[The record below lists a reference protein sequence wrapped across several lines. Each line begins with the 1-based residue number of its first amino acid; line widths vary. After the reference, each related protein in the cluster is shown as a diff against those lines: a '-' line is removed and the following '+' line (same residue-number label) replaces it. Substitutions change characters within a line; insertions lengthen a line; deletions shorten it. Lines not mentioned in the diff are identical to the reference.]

1 VKARRRPRPG
11 RSAGPGDRLLGWRSA
26 RPGPSAVDPLAER
39 GRGRRRLALLV
50 PVVTVTCGLVAGG
63 VAVGRTVAGSRPAPE
78 RGPVVDGPLAGRANG
93 PVEQLRD
100 TGVLFF
106 TDQQGRAFRQTA
118 DGRDRRLL
126 GQLKELRALTE
137 RPFLDQVDVAASLL
151 AVPTDRRRAEL
162 APDGNLVYLLQ
173 PDGAAAVGRLQDG
186 SVRRLVPAG
195 WRSPTLPRHSSD
207 GAVVGA
213 CGYRLAGQ
221 GFAGVKVARSWILD
235 RSGGELATL
244 PGCLY
249 DLADDGSS
257 ALVTDPAQGRLA
269 GPVPDAEYQ
278 GSPLV
283 GGSDQLTR
291 GLRLW
296 RRGGGFRPVLSF
308 AEVTRAFRAVQ
319 PEVDPRGLVV
329 VTASLGP
336 DRRRALVRIVDALT
350 GERPRTGKEAGVL
363 ALVDLASGRAEPIPQ
378 HLPGLAA
385 WLPTGGYVHTGGA
398 GLATYVARE
407 RPPALLAATL
417 AQEGTAVM
425 AASPDGGWLLLAGSV
440 WRFVRVD
447 DPAVQ
452 VTYPAPGRFAGWA
465 AEGSGEPQG
474 GAPVDRPEGSGEPQ
488 GPGASGP

>member
-1 VKARRRPRPG
+1 VKALRR
-11 RSAGPGDRLLGWRSA
+11 S

-39 GRGRRRLALLV
+39 GRGRRKLALLV
-50 PVVTVTCGLVAGG
+50 PVLTVTCGLVAGG
-63 VAVGRTVAGSRPAPE
+63 VAVGRVVAGSRPAPA
-78 RGPVVDGPLAGRANG
+78 RGPVVDGPLAGRASG

-100 TGVLFF
+100 SGVLFF
-106 TDQQGRAFRQTA
+106 TDQQGRAFRQAA
-118 DGRDRRLL
+118 DGRDRRPL
-126 GQLKELRALTE
+126 GQLKELGGQSA
-137 RPFLDQVDVAASLL
+137 RPFLDQLDIAASLL
-151 AVPTDRRRAEL
+151 AVPADRRRAEL
-162 APDGNLVYLLQ
+162 APDGNLVYLVQ

-195 WRSPTLPRHSSD
+195 WRSPTLPRHTSD

-213 CGYRLAGQ
+213 CGYRLAGRQ
-221 GFAGVKVARSWILD
+221 GSAGVKVARSWILD
-235 RSGGELATL
+235 HAGAGLATL

-249 DLADDGSS
+249 DLADDGSV
-257 ALVTDPAQGRLA
+257 ALVTDPAQGRVA

-296 RRGGGFRPVLSF
+296 RRAGGFRPVLSF

-336 DRRRALVRIVDALT
+336 DRRRALVRIVDALA
-350 GERPRTGKEAGVL
+350 GDKPRTGREAEVL

-378 HLPGLAA
+378 HLPGLEA
-385 WLPTGGYVHTGGA
+385 WLPTGGYVYTGGA

-407 RPPALLAATL
+407 RPPALLTATV
-417 AQEGTAVM
+417 AQEGTYVV
-425 AASPDGGWLLLAGSV
+425 AASPDGAWLLLGGSV

-465 AEGSGEPQG
+465 PALGPEGSGRGGPGDPKGVPRSVGSQG
-474 GAPVDRPEGSGEPQ
+474 GAPVDRPEG
-488 GPGASGP
+488 ASGP

>member
-1 VKARRRPRPG
+1 VKALRRRPG
-11 RSAGPGDRLLGWRSA
+11 GRLLARRGS
-26 RPGPSAVDPLAER
+26 RPGPPAVDPLAER

-50 PVVTVTCGLVAGG
+50 PAVTITCGLVAGG
-63 VAVGRTVAGSRPAPE
+63 VVVGQAVAGSRPAPA
-78 RGPVVDGPLAGRANG
+78 RGPVAGGPLAGRANG
-93 PVEQLRD
+93 PLEQLHD
-100 TGVLFF
+100 SGMLFF

-118 DGRDRRLL
+118 DGRDRRPL
-126 GQLKELRALTE
+126 GQLKELGGQST
-137 RPFLDQVDVAASLL
+137 RPFLDQLDLAAGLL
-151 AVPTDRRRAEL
+151 AAPADRRRAEL
-162 APDGNLVYLLQ
+162 APDGDLVYLLQ

-195 WRSPTLPRHSSD
+195 WRSPTLPRHSAD

-221 GFAGVKVARSWILD
+221 GFAGVKVARSWVFD
-235 RSGGELATL
+235 RDGEELASF

-249 DLADDGSS
+249 DLADDGSA

-269 GPVPDAEYQ
+269 GPVPDREYQ
-278 GSPLV
+278 DATL

-308 AEVTRAFRAVQ
+308 KEVTRAFRAVQ

-329 VTASLGP
+329 VTAALGP
-336 DRRRALVRIVDALT
+336 DGRRALVRIVDALA
-350 GERPRTGKEAGVL
+350 GDSPRTGREAELL

-378 HLPGLAA
+378 HLPDLAA
-385 WLPTGGYVHTGGA
+385 WLPTGGYAYTGA
-398 GLATYVARE
+398 PGLATYVARR
-407 RPPALLAATL
+407 RPPALLASTVTQEATYV
-417 AQEGTAVM
+417 A
-425 AASPDGGWLLLAGSV
+425 AASPDGAWLLLGGSV

-465 AEGSGEPQG
+465 EGSP
-474 GAPVDRPEGSGEPQ
+474 P
-488 GPGASGP
+488 

>member
-1 VKARRRPRPG
+1 VKVLRRRPTLASK
-11 RSAGPGDRLLGWRSA
+11 SASPAEDL
-26 RPGPSAVDPLAER
+26 LAER

-50 PVVTVTCGLVAGG
+50 PVVMVTCGLVGGG
-63 VAVGRTVAGSRPAPE
+63 VTVGRLVAGRRPASGS
-78 RGPVVDGPLAGRANG
+78 GPVAAGPLAGRAKG
-93 PVEQLRD
+93 PLEQLRD
-100 TGVLFF
+100 AGVLFF

-118 DGRDRRLL
+118 DGRDRRSL
-126 GQLKELRALTE
+126 GQLKDLAARPD
-137 RPFLDQVDVAASLL
+137 RPFFDQDDVAASLL
-151 AVPTDRRRAEL
+151 AVPADLRQAEL

-195 WRSPTLPRHSSD
+195 WRSPTLPRHSAD

-221 GFAGVKVARSWILD
+221 AFGGVEDARSWILD
-235 RSGGELATL
+235 GSGAELAAL

-249 DLADDGSS
+249 DVADDGST
-257 ALVTDPAQGRLA
+257 ALVADPAQGRVA
-269 GPVPDAEYQ
+269 GPVPAANYQ
-278 GSPLV
+278 RSPPV
-283 GGSDQLTR
+283 RGSDQLTR

-296 RRGGGFRPVLSF
+296 RRSGGFRPVLSF
-308 AEVTRAFRAVQ
+308 AEATTAFQAVQ

-336 DRRRALVRIVDALT
+336 DLRQALVRIVDVLADQD
-350 GERPRTGKEAGVL
+350 PRTGRESEVL
-363 ALVDLASGRAEPIPQ
+363 AVVDLASGRAQPIPQ

-385 WLPTGGYVHTGGA
+385 WLPTGGYAYTGGP

-417 AQEGTAVM
+417 AQEGTYVV
-425 AASPDGGWLLLAGSV
+425 AASPDGAWLLLGGST

-452 VTYPAPGRFAGWA
+452 VSYPAPGRFAGWVA

-474 GAPVDRPEGSGEPQ
+474 GAPVDRDRG
-488 GPGASGP
+488 GP

>member
-1 VKARRRPRPG
+1 MKALRRRPRPG
-11 RSAGPGDRLLGWRSA
+11 RSAGPGDRLLAWRSA
-26 RPGPSAVDPLAER
+26 RPGPSAVGPLAER

-50 PVVTVTCGLVAGG
+50 PVLTVTCGLVAGG
-63 VAVGRTVAGSRPAPE
+63 VAVGRAVAGSRPAPA

-100 TGVLFF
+100 TGVLFV

-118 DGRDRRLL
+118 DGRDRRSL
-126 GQLKELRALTE
+126 GQLKELGALTD
-137 RPFLDQVDVAASLL
+137 RPFLDQADVAASLL

-173 PDGAAAVGRLQDG
+173 PDGTAAVGRLQDG

-221 GFAGVKVARSWILD
+221 GLAGQGLAGIKVARSWILD
-235 RSGGELATL
+235 RSGTELATL

-249 DLADDGSS
+249 DLADDGSA
-257 ALVTDPAQGRLA
+257 ALVTDPAQGRVA

-283 GGSDQLTR
+283 AGSDQLTR

-296 RRGGGFRPVLSF
+296 HRGGGFRPVLSF

-336 DRRRALVRIVDALT
+336 DRRQALVRIVDALA
-350 GERPRTGKEAGVL
+350 GQNPRTGKEAGVL

-385 WLPTGGYVHTGGA
+385 WLPTGGYVYTGGA

-407 RPPALLAATL
+407 RPPALLAATV
-417 AQEGTAVM
+417 AQEGTYVV
-425 AASPDGGWLLLAGSV
+425 AASPDGAWLLLVGSV

-452 VTYPAPGRFAGWA
+452 VSYPAPGRFAGWA
-465 AEGSGEPQG
+465 P
-474 GAPVDRPEGSGEPQ
+474 
-488 GPGASGP
+488 GP